1 MSFSK
6 LATVFIPSPN
16 RNKQRTEKVIYFTP
30 HCMVGQMT
38 AKRCGELFAR
48 SSYQASS
55 NYGIGTNGEIAGY
68 VDEEDRSWCT
78 SSAWNDNR
86 AITVECASDT
96 KHPYAMNQKV
106 WDALVALGVDICQ
119 RYGKN
124 KMLWFNDKKT
134 TLNYIP
140 KSDEMVITVHRWFAA
155 KACPGDWLYNR
166 LGKFADEVNAKLSKS
181 TVEVNKI
188 AEYPKTGI
196 DIPTE
201 DDRAYFIWNYLSKKG
216 LNDYA
221 VAGLMGNLQCE
232 SALRPNN
239 LQNSFEI
246 KEGWTDKSYTKAVN
260 DGTYANFIHDKAG
273 YGLAQWT
280 WWSRKQAL
288 LYFAE
293 KRMVSIDDLK
303 MQLDFLWEELGAYGH
318 VMKVLTKAN
327 SIKEASNVVLREYEK
342 PAVVVNNDKSGITKA
357 LNARTTAG
365 KEFYDKFSA
374 NSKAVN
380 VAELNYYI
388 QYGAFGSKNNAKKRL
403 YEVKNKGLEAE
414 IEKFDGY
421 YRVRSQYYD
430 GVTDLLNA
438 EAARAR
444 KAGFNILIKSR

>member
-6 LATVFIPSPN
+6 LTTVFIPSPN
-16 RNKQRTEKVIYFTP
+16 RNEQRTEKVIYFTP

-38 AKRCGELFAR
+38 AKRCGELFFK

-55 NYGIGTNGEIAGY
+55 NYGIGANGEIAGY
-68 VDEEDRSWCT
+68 VDEEDRSWCS

-106 WDALVALGVDICQ
+106 WDSLVNLAVDICQ
-119 RYGKN
+119 RYGKRR
-124 KMLWFNDKKT
+124 MLWFNDKRT

-155 KACPGDWLYNR
+155 KACPGDWLYSR
-166 LGKFADEVNAKLSKS
+166 LGKFAN
-181 TVEVNKI
+181 EVNKKLN
-188 AEYPKTGI
+188 AQVATPKLVLELPNTGV
-196 DIPTE
+196 DIPNE
-201 DDRAYFIWNYLSKKG
+201 DDRAKFIWDYFSKKG
-216 LNDYA
+216 LNNYA
-221 VAGLMGNLQCE
+221 IAGLMGNLYAE

-239 LQNSFEI
+239 LQNSFE
-246 KEGWTDKSYTKAVN
+246 KKLGMTDKGYTKAVN
-260 DGTYANFIHDKAG
+260 DGSYKNFIHDGAG

-303 MQLDFLWEELGAYGH
+303 MQLDFLLEELGAYEH
-318 VMKVLTKAN
+318 VMKVLSKAN
-327 SIKEASNVVLREYEK
+327 SIKEACNVVMREYER
-342 PAVVVNNDKSGITKA
+342 PAVVVNNDKPGITKA
-357 LNARTTAG
+357 LRSRTDAG
-365 KEFYDKFSA
+365 KEFYDKFVGSE
-374 NSKAVN
+374 KTFVGYF
-380 VAELNYYI
+380 V

-403 YEVKNKGLEAE
+403 YDVLNKGLEAK

-421 YRVRSQYYD
+421 YRVID
-430 GVTDLLNA
+430 GYLNDMSVVDA
-438 EAARAR
+438 VAARAR
-444 KAGFNILIKSR
+444 DAGFDVLIKERRN